1 MKSTLLIMAGLLAGM
16 ASYAQTSNNSA
27 GDDGDLK
34 PKAKKIS
41 TELNVN
47 PFNGQLNLNNS
58 LNQIKLR
65 YFAKPDFAVRLG
77 FNVNKRD
84 SIYNINNAYGT
95 TSNFFNDDRKSTTFG
110 LNAGIEKHF
119 TGTRRLSPYIGV
131 DVTYSQRSASEKIEN
146 NGATINVKNGWYSTT
161 VVGNTIVGQPQQTAF
176 SRYGVNL
183 VSGFDFYMARHFF
196 FGYEFN
202 LGISKTSWKTV
213 QVTQTGQGSTSVP
226 TSSTGKNST
235 VNFGTSLQNGIR
247 IGYTF

>member
-16 ASYAQTSNNSA
+16 ASYAQTSNNTST
-27 GDDGDLK
+27 DEGDLK

-65 YFAKPDFAVRLG
+65 YFVKPDFAVRLG

-84 SIYNINNAYGT
+84 SLYKTNNAYGT
-95 TSNFFNDDRKSTTFG
+95 TSNFYNDDRKSTTFAF
-110 LNAGIEKHF
+110 NAGLEKHF
-119 TGTRRLSPYIGV
+119 AGTRRLSPYVGV
-131 DVTYSQRSASEKIEN
+131 DVTYSKRSASEKIEN
-146 NGATINVKNGWYSTT
+146 NGSTVNVTNGWTYSTY
-161 VVGNTIVGQPQQTAF
+161 VGNTIVNQPQQIAY
-176 SRYGVNL
+176 SRFGVNL

-202 LGISKTSWKTV
+202 LGVSKTDWKTV
-213 QVTQTGQGSTSVP
+213 QITQTGQGSSSVP
-226 TSSTGKNST
+226 TSTGKNST